1 MQAHLSPSPKLRFYG
16 RDGKPL
22 SGGYLITYDYTTSRT
37 CSTWADADMTTRNPF
52 QIQLDANGEPSQ
64 NGNPVYV
71 FLEEGRRYK
80 FRWFDSEMNPV
91 GCVQPVQ
98 TASVNYGDNNVFNYY
113 ASVEGTAGEIV
124 VAASVDPE
132 TGIQTFFVGLA
143 ENVKESI
150 SSLEDDVQRISDSLS
165 EKKDRQEE
173 YEAEGASGTKTIKS
187 ITQDENGE
195 IKVEFQDIEFPQ
207 QVPNVEITSPNDTI
221 DVQSSVDP
229 QTNTKTFEI
238 DVKGGD
244 VDETWAHFENSNTW
258 TSIAYDETKSIS
270 GALVKTEGTLTD
282 SLTIP
287 AGLYD
292 FKLELAYRGQE
303 LNAYDKIDLY
313 IEYGNR
319 RLRAESFLFDNSI
332 EGIASADYQTEWS
345 GGIFKMP
352 EAGTISISAKN
363 LTDTSANLKVS
374 HLFLRRVG
382 TATSGGSGS
391 NYTEGDGIKIENRAI
406 NVNYGSGL
414 EVDPQTNKLKVKIG
428 KGLKFDEESL
438 EVEIDNDVSDVV
450 ETVEKL
456 EQDLDTQLTVNF
468 DMANITHTYDFA
480 DSSVTTLSNGATML
494 CQAFAVPINHE
505 IRVASA
511 TEDPTLL
518 GIYAKQPYATKIMLA
533 LYVYDFE
540 TGYTDY
546 VADTGPVTVKA
557 GRNEFPLVHINPNI
571 SELKSSCVYYA
582 ALYLPSSHNNGLY
595 LASCANYAT
604 ASYINAT
611 PRFSVGVQNIT
622 YNGSEIDMTDATTGR
637 LDYNDGNGNYY
648 IGPWSDGYNERPDAP
663 RFFMQLRNG
672 AVEIPVSTDPF
683 TDIGAYTLK
692 ATSTVQD
699 IFGNTLT
706 PLNSGVIFQAVE
718 PAQNVT
724 ITEWTVYDT
733 NATDSLQFGG
743 NVFPSDFDNQNMV
756 SQTSSCTVTELG
768 EIGSGTGI
776 YGHKYT
782 PNTPIQ
788 LSANTTYRFPA
799 CVATPGGLSNA
810 VAQYDTPTVQKELHL
825 FESGYNVSQWATYSR
840 ANNVQG
846 TFLKLKDSDNNEYVI

>member
-1 MQAHLSPSPKLRFYG
+1 MALSYLFDPNKQFQDKNGVNNVYGHLEVFIDDSDDHAPTYCNFTGTFNPERIVLDNNG
-16 RDGKPL
+16 RAVVIVDELKTYRIEVYDR
-22 SGGYLITYDYTTSRT
+22 SGNMLWTLY
-37 CSTWADADMTTRNPF
+37 
-52 QIQLDANGEPSQ
+52 
-64 NGNPVYV
+64 PV
-71 FLEEGRRYK
+71 RPT
-80 FRWFDSEMNPV
+80 N
-91 GCVQPVQ
+91 
-98 TASVNYGDNNVFNYY
+98 VNYGDNNIFNYY
-113 ASVEGTAGEIV
+113 ADIYGTPDEIDVDVETSASGVKTFTIKLANAVKTVIGDIQSTISSIVETISTKKDKQQPYSVSGNATKTVKSVSQNANGDVSVEFEDI
-124 VAASVDPE
+124 DFPE
-132 TGIQTFFVGLA
+132 
-143 ENVKESI
+143 
-150 SSLEDDVQRISDSLS
+150 
-165 EKKDRQEE
+165 
-173 YEAEGASGTKTIKS
+173 
-187 ITQDENGE
+187 
-195 IKVEFQDIEFPQ
+195 

-363 LTDTSANLKVS
+363 LTDTSANMKVS

-382 TATSGGSGS
+382 TATTGGSGS

-456 EQDLDTQLTVNF
+456 EQDLDAQLTVNF

-494 CQAFAVPINHE
+494 CQAFTVPINHE

-557 GRNEFPLVHINPNI
+557 GRNEFPVVHINPNI

-699 IFGNTLT
+699 VFGSTLT
-706 PLNSGVIFQAVE
+706 PLTSGVIFQAVE

-768 EIGSGTGI
+768 EIGTGTGI

>member
-1 MQAHLSPSPKLRFYG
+1 MALSYLFDPNKQFQDKNGVNNVYGHLEVFIDDSDDHAPTYRNFTGTFNPERIVLDNNG
-16 RDGKPL
+16 RAVVIVDELKTYRIEVYDR
-22 SGGYLITYDYTTSRT
+22 SGNMLWTQY
-37 CSTWADADMTTRNPF
+37 
-52 QIQLDANGEPSQ
+52 
-64 NGNPVYV
+64 PV
-71 FLEEGRRYK
+71 RPT
-80 FRWFDSEMNPV
+80 N
-91 GCVQPVQ
+91 
-98 TASVNYGDNNVFNYY
+98 VNYGDNNIFNYY
-113 ASVEGTAGEIV
+113 ADIYGTPDEIDVDVETSASGVKTFTIKLANAVKTVIGNIQSTISSIVETISTKKDKQQPYSVSGNATKTVKSVSQNANGDVSVEFE
-124 VAASVDPE
+124 
-132 TGIQTFFVGLA
+132 
-143 ENVKESI
+143 
-150 SSLEDDVQRISDSLS
+150 
-165 EKKDRQEE
+165 
-173 YEAEGASGTKTIKS
+173 
-187 ITQDENGE
+187 
-195 IKVEFQDIEFPQ
+195 DIEFPQ
-207 QVPNVEITSPNDTI
+207 QVPNVEITSPNDTLNI
-221 DVQSSVDP
+221 SESTDP

-238 DVKGGD
+238 DVKQSGVPYAISYGSVTFTPGNYYTDGTVRLTNIKSSEIEYAYNKDGWVLKKDHVYVITYNIIVSTQGPSNELIGGRIYLD
-244 VDETWAHFENSNTW
+244 GFIETDQVWKFVLDSSYVHDESLTGTAIVCPKQDGEVHLNMRYDNRNLPHIPLAYINKVEIADI
-258 TSIAYDETKSIS
+258 TSI
-270 GALVKTEGTLTD
+270 V
-282 SLTIP
+282 
-287 AGLYD
+287 
-292 FKLELAYRGQE
+292 GQ
-303 LNAYDKIDLY
+303 
-313 IEYGNR
+313 
-319 RLRAESFLFDNSI
+319 
-332 EGIASADYQTEWS
+332 
-345 GGIFKMP
+345 
-352 EAGTISISAKN
+352 
-363 LTDTSANLKVS
+363 
-374 HLFLRRVG
+374 
-382 TATSGGSGS
+382 SGGSGTT
-391 NYTEGDGIKIENRAI
+391 YTEGDGIKIYNGKI
-406 NVNYGSGL
+406 SVNYGSGL

-494 CQAFAVPINHE
+494 CQAFTVPINHE

-699 IFGNTLT
+699 VFGSTLT
-706 PLNSGVIFQAVE
+706 PLTSGVIFQAVE

-768 EIGSGTGI
+768 EIGTGTGI

-846 TFLKLKDSDNNEYVI
+846 TFLRLKDSDNNEYVI

>member
-165 EKKDRQEE
+165 EKKDKQEE
-173 YEAEGASGTKTIKS
+173 YEAEGASNTKTIKS
-187 ITQDENGE
+187 ITQGENGE
-195 IKVEFQDIEFPQ
+195 IKVEFQDIDFPEQ
-207 QVPNVEITSPNDTI
+207 APNVNITSPNDTI
-221 DVQSSVDP
+221 DVQSSVNP

-258 TSIAYDETKSIS
+258 TSIAYNETKSIS
-270 GALVKTEGTLTD
+270 GALAKTEGTLTD

-313 IEYGNR
+313 IGYGNR

-352 EAGTISISAKN
+352 EAGTIYISAKN

-391 NYTEGDGIKIENRAI
+391 NYTEGDGIKIENGAI

-692 ATSTVQD
+692 ATSTVLD

-768 EIGSGTGI
+768 EIGTGTGI

-799 CVATPGGLSNA
+799 CTATPGGLSNA

>member
-1 MQAHLSPSPKLRFYG
+1 MALSYLFDPNKQFQDKNGVNNVYGHLEVFIDNSDDHAPTYRNFTGTFNPERIVLDNNG
-16 RDGKPL
+16 RAVVIVDELKTYRIEVYDR
-22 SGGYLITYDYTTSRT
+22 SGNMLWTQY
-37 CSTWADADMTTRNPF
+37 
-52 QIQLDANGEPSQ
+52 
-64 NGNPVYV
+64 PV
-71 FLEEGRRYK
+71 RPT
-80 FRWFDSEMNPV
+80 N
-91 GCVQPVQ
+91 
-98 TASVNYGDNNVFNYY
+98 VNYGDNNIFNYY
-113 ASVEGTAGEIV
+113 ADIYGTPDEIDVDVET
-124 VAASVDPE
+124 S
-132 TGIQTFFVGLA
+132 
-143 ENVKESI
+143 
-150 SSLEDDVQRISDSLS
+150 
-165 EKKDRQEE
+165 
-173 YEAEGASGTKTIKS
+173 ASGVKTFTIKLANAVKTVIGNIQNTISS
-187 ITQDENGE
+187 ITQSLATKKDKQRPYSVSGNSTKTVKSVSQDANGNVS
-195 IKVEFQDIEFPQ
+195 VEFEDIEFPQ

-229 QTNTKTFEI
+229 QTNTKTFKI
-238 DVKGGD
+238 DVKQSG
-244 VDETWAHFENSNTW
+244 VPYAISNG
-258 TSIAYDETKSIS
+258 SIAFTPGNYYTD
-270 GALVKTEGTLTD
+270 GTVRLTD
-282 SLTIP
+282 IKSS
-287 AGLYD
+287 
-292 FKLELAYRGQE
+292 E
-303 LNAYDKIDLY
+303 
-313 IEYGNR
+313 IEYAYNKDGWVLKKDHVYAITYN
-319 RLRAESFLFDNSI
+319 I
-332 EGIASADYQTEWS
+332 IASTQGPSNELI
-345 GGIFKMP
+345 GGRIWLDGFIESDQVWKFVLDSSYVHD
-352 EAGTISISAKN
+352 ES
-363 LTDTSANLKVS
+363 L
-374 HLFLRRVG
+374 VG
-382 TATSGGSGS
+382 TAIVCTNQDGEVHLNMRYDNRNLSSIPLAYINKAEIADITSIVGQGGGSGTT
-391 NYTEGDGIKIENRAI
+391 YTEGDGIKIEKDEI
-406 NVNYGSGL
+406 SVNYGSGL

-480 DSSVTTLSNGATML
+480 DSSVTTLSNGSTML
-494 CQAFAVPINHE
+494 CQAFTVPINHE

-511 TEDPTLL
+511 TDDPTLL

-546 VADTGPVTVKA
+546 VADTGPVMVKA

-706 PLNSGVIFQAVE
+706 PINSGVIFQAVE

-768 EIGSGTGI
+768 EIGTGTGI

>member
-1 MQAHLSPSPKLRFYG
+1 MELSYLLSPSFQAS
-16 RDGKPL
+16 DINGKPL
-22 SGGYLITYDYTTSRT
+22 TGGYIEVYVHGTSHTKYITFSDFVGN
-37 CSTWADADMTTRNPF
+37 RNPF
-52 QIQLDANGEPSQ
+52 RIPLNDKGMASIICDASGEYDVYCYNTNGVQQWSRERVRCVSVQSIIYEGDKVTVSGVQGHTKVTASAVGDQTNYEVDLDDEFVKQVNDNTNDISDVVSALENKKNKQQPYSVSGNATKTVKSVSQNANG
-64 NGNPVYV
+64 
-71 FLEEGRRYK
+71 
-80 FRWFDSEMNPV
+80 
-91 GCVQPVQ
+91 
-98 TASVNYGDNNVFNYY
+98 NV
-113 ASVEGTAGEIV
+113 SVE
-124 VAASVDPE
+124 
-132 TGIQTFFVGLA
+132 F
-143 ENVKESI
+143 EN
-150 SSLEDDVQRISDSLS
+150 
-165 EKKDRQEE
+165 
-173 YEAEGASGTKTIKS
+173 
-187 ITQDENGE
+187 
-195 IKVEFQDIEFPQ
+195 IEFPQ

-238 DVKGGD
+238 DVKGED
-244 VDETWAHFENSNTW
+244 VDNIWAHFTNDANWVRVNRPNIPFRVS
-258 TSIAYDETKSIS
+258 AYLS
-270 GALVKTEGTLTD
+270 VVEGSLSD
-282 SLTIP
+282 SSRKLP
-287 AGLYD
+287 AGLYHFD
-292 FKLELAYRGQE
+292 LELAYYPY
-303 LNAYDKIDLY
+303 LNGLDSYDKINLTVK
-313 IEYGNR
+313 YGNLT
-319 RLRAESFLFDNSI
+319 LRAESFLFDGSI
-332 EGIASADYQTEWS
+332 IDNTDAPYQTEWS
-345 GGIFKMP
+345 SGIFEMP
-352 EAGTISISAKN
+352 EEGVIDIYIQRM
-363 LTDTSANLKVS
+363 TSNTQVAQLKVS
-374 HLFLRRVG
+374 HLFIHKIG
-382 TATSGGSGS
+382 ATSSGGGSGGTT
-391 NYTEGDGIKIENRAI
+391 YTAGEAIDITNDKIS
-406 NVNYGSGL
+406 VNYGSGL

-494 CQAFAVPINHE
+494 CQAFTVPINHE

-546 VADTGPVTVKA
+546 VADTGPVMVKA

-571 SELKSSCVYYA
+571 GELKSSCVYYA

-768 EIGSGTGI
+768 EIGTGTGI

>member
-37 CSTWADADMTTRNPF
+37 CSTWADADMKTMNPF
-52 QIQLDANGEPSQ
+52 QIQLDANGEPSK

-91 GCVQPVQ
+91 GCVQPMQ

-165 EKKDRQEE
+165 EKKDMQEE

-258 TSIAYDETKSIS
+258 TSIAYNETKSIS
-270 GALVKTEGTLTD
+270 GALAKTEGTLTD

-391 NYTEGDGIKIENRAI
+391 NYTEGDGIKIENGAI

-699 IFGNTLT
+699 VFGSTLT
-706 PLNSGVIFQAVE
+706 PLTSGVIFQAVE

-768 EIGSGTGI
+768 EIGTGAGI

>member
-258 TSIAYDETKSIS
+258 TSIAYNETKSIS
-270 GALVKTEGTLTD
+270 GALAKTEGTLTD

-699 IFGNTLT
+699 VFGSTLT
-706 PLNSGVIFQAVE
+706 PLTSGVIFQAVE